1 MRKKICA
8 EVNLQVGKVHPKIF
22 DIVVF
27 GLPIITIIL
36 MTLAICELNRE
47 YNSEGMIMV
56 VVCGAALIG
65 MLVLATFNGIR
76 LIHFRKC
83 YKDGVVLPAK
93 VKIIDRKNVDLYF
106 VHTRGTIETA
116 KILVEFEY
124 KGETIV
130 RRSGKKELAETYL
143 GTQKSGYQPYYFQYD
158 GDVNILYSEKY
169 DEVFIL
175 KD

>member
-36 MTLAICELNRE
+36 IVLAIYELKRE
-47 YNSEGMIMV
+47 YNSEGMVMV
-56 VVCGAALIG
+56 VTCGILFIGLLI
-65 MLVLATFNGIR
+65 LATFNGAR
-76 LIHFRKC
+76 LNHFRKC

-93 VKIIDRKNVDLYF
+93 AKIIDRKIVW
-106 VHTRGTIETA
+106 VRTQETHVA
-116 KILVEFEY
+116 KLLIVFEY

-130 RRSGKKELAETYL
+130 RKSGKKELAETYL
-143 GTQKSGYQPYYFQYD
+143 GTQRSGYQPYYFQYD